1 MIKLEIT
8 DLETASEDVLRETGR
23 YLLAL
28 SNRAHADVEPVE
40 PPPAPVEPFTEEQ
53 IEIHRKVDRQFLDN
67 IVNTC
72 FPLAKDR
79 IAPAPEPVKIPPIP
93 NMCGEVNTD
102 IVPMPSEIFSK
113 PAPIAPA
120 PVPPAPVTPVAPAP
134 SVDLDVHGMP
144 WDIRIHART
153 KTKMKDGSWKKL
165 RGVGPLVVKTVEAQ
179 LLTIQNIPA
188 PPAVPPAPEA
198 PAEAAAPGFSDLMTL
213 VTKAITEGKLKR
225 DQVTAVLKPF
235 GIPSLPLIA
244 TRLDLI
250 PAVIEALTEIVNAP
264 F

>member
-28 SNRAHADVEPVE
+28 SNRAHVELEPVELEGLRVGSPASAAEPEPVE
-40 PPPAPVEPFTEEQ
+40 PDTSKEPHAYFVFPPEPVLIDIPQAPAPV
-53 IEIHRKVDRQFLDN
+53 V
-67 IVNTC
+67 
-72 FPLAKDR
+72 
-79 IAPAPEPVKIPPIP
+79 
-93 NMCGEVNTD
+93 D

-113 PAPIAPA
+113 PAPAPI
-120 PVPPAPVTPVAPAP
+120 PPAQVTPAP

-198 PAEAAAPGFSDLMTL
+198 PAEAVAPGFSDLMTL